1 MPQAPRATEKGQ
13 QPCERRPG
21 AEAGSPGGAPPATG
35 RPLFVADG
43 AIGTAMRAARSVAL
57 LMRVDRSRR
66 QACPYGA
73 CRGGQGDTLG

>member
-1 MPQAPRATEKGQ
+1 MPQVPRAAEKSQ
-13 QPCERRPG
+13 QPCQRRPG
-21 AEAGSPGGAPPATG
+21 AEAGFLGGAPPATG

-43 AIGTAMRAARSVAL
+43 AIDTAMPAARSAAL

-73 CRGGQGDTLG
+73 CRGG